1 MQPDITES
9 QSTPTRYDE
18 TDPDIERELAELAFQ
33 VKRVTR
39 RQLAS
44 QSDDVYEQVLHQV
57 ESAMIE
63 VVMDVSDHNLTRAA
77 QRLGLSRPTLRSKL
91 RCRLSE
97 K

>member
-9 QSTPTRYDE
+9 PSTPTRYDE
-18 TDPDIERELAELAFQ
+18 TELDFDRELAELAFQ
-33 VKRVTR
+33 VKRLTR
-39 RQLAS
+39 RYLAS
-44 QSDDVYEQVLHQV
+44 QSDDVYDQVLHQV
-57 ESAMIE
+57 ESAMIQI
-63 VVMDVSDHNLTRAA
+63 VMDVSDQNLTRAA